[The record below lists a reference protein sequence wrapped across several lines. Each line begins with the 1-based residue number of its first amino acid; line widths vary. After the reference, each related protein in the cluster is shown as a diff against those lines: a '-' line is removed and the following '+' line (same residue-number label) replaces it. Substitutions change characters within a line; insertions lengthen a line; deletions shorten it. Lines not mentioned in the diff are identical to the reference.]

1 MQNRLGGQDLSIAL
15 RALANRLTLK
25 ARDAAAEAKRK
36 EQGDPQA
43 EYLRGLAEGYY
54 KAALDLAQVLKDQG
68 KPLQAAAS
76 SAEGTGQLASDAE
89 PEYDTSLHLNEVMRM
104 LEHIGIVP
112 RDVTP
117 YKDGTYHAVF
127 SKWQNMTDG
136 ERVEKIRV
144 MDGRLV
150 LLAQGRTKETNDPF
164 VTFAFRKS

>member
-1 MQNRLGGQDLSIAL
+1 MQNRPTGQDLSTAL

-25 ARDAAAEAKRK
+25 ARDAAAESKRK
-36 EQGDPQA
+36 TDGDPQA

-54 KAALDLAQVLKDQG
+54 KAALDLAQVIKDQG
-68 KPLQAAAS
+68 KPMQAAAS
-76 SAEGTGQLASDAE
+76 SADGTPQSAASEE
-89 PEYDTSLHLNEVMRM
+89 PEYDTNLHLNEVMRM

-136 ERVEKIRV
+136 ERVEKIRT

-150 LLAQGRTKETNDPF
+150 MLAHGRTKESNDPF
-164 VTFAFRKS
+164 VNFAFRKS